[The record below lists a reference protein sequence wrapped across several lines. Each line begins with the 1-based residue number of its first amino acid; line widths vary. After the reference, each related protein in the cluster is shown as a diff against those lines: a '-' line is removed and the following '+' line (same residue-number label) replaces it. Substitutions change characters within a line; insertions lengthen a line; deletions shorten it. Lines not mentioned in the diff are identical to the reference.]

1 MQEEERFAF
10 TAKYWGQHAVVCRAV
25 EDRPGPI
32 VVQEFGEFDSWTQ
45 ANSFARRLNEGLDLD
60 PIEANRIVTCS
71 ELRTNELM
79 QTIECMEGVLGRPRT
94 RSTDKFLR
102 VQCAIAELELALT
115 FCRLVTRN
123 PGRGTER
130 LLRNARRALFNAM
143 HSVLHSELAEADVE
157 LITDRM
163 GRLAE
168 ALREICRQAH
178 DREVTA
184 GEAKVDSLARRLDA
198 EACC

>member
-1 MQEEERFAF
+1 
-10 TAKYWGQHAVVCRAV
+10 VVCRAV
-25 EDRPGPI
+25 EDRPGPS

-45 ANSFARRLNEGLDLD
+45 ANAFARRLNEGLDLD
-60 PIEANRIVTCS
+60 PIEANRIVICS

-79 QTIECMEGVLGRPRT
+79 QTVERMDGVLERPRT

-102 VQCAIAELELALT
+102 VQFAIAELELALT

-123 PGRGTER
+123 PERATER

-143 HSVLHSELAEADVE
+143 HSVLYSEIAECDAQ

-168 ALREICRQAH
+168 ALREICV
-178 DREVTA
+178 REDAAEIVENET
-184 GEAKVDSLARRLDA
+184 DSLATV
-198 EACC
+198 